1 MEKFKTKWECI
12 MNPELEKVLNQM
24 VNLLITIEKKIS
36 IIESKIDTGKD
47 NKKRVLNG

>member
-12 MNPELEKVLNQM
+12 MNSDLEKVLNQM

-36 IIESKIDTGKD
+36 IIESKISSNK
-47 NKKRVLNG
+47 NKKKRVLNG

>member
-12 MNPELEKVLNQM
+12 MNSDLEKVLNQM

-36 IIESKIDTGKD
+36 IIESKISSDK
-47 NKKRVLNG
+47 NKKKRVLNG